1 MSDIA
6 KDYLGI
12 PRQLIP
18 WFPSIDATICTNCG
32 VCVHTCKHAVYGFH
46 DGNEVFVE
54 SPYSC
59 EVFCETCRFA
69 CPVDAISF
77 PNRKAISQ
85 LVKELRAEYPP
96 TG

>member
-1 MSDIA
+1 MADVA

-12 PRQLIP
+12 PRDLIP
-18 WFPSIDATICTNCG
+18 WFPTIDAAACTNCG
-32 VCVHTCKHAVYGFH
+32 ICVSTCKHGVHGYRDDH
-46 DGNEVFVE
+46 TVFVE

-77 PNRKAISQ
+77 PNRKATSQ
-85 LVKELRAEYPP
+85 ILRELRAKYPVE
-96 TG
+96 